1 MVTEFGYVIIPVSIL
16 LFLFSKEYLF
26 YLFVVLTPFTA
37 SSVFNVEAIK
47 FGLAPSYWVSALFI
61 LKSLI
66 ETLTAKDNP
75 EKKLL
80 NNKFT
85 FTLLIFWCICLL
97 SLLLSLLAYLLF
109 NIDYASYSPEAPDDI
124 LIRKFRITNFLYLTL
139 YVLMTYFSI
148 QEMRSTKKLVN
159 SIVCF
164 FYSGLFTVLWG
175 VIIQFAGL
183 LMGFEYPDWL
193 FNTNIGLGQSNG
205 AMINGIPRMSSVAP
219 EASMY
224 AYFLIMFIPIYVALE
239 VGKVYILDK
248 FVLTVSNSIAL
259 LASFVTTSTTAYATF
274 GMAILVFLT
283 NAQRI
288 PSSLNNILFA
298 RKFLNK
304 MLITMSFSV
313 LLFSALIIYAS
324 NNFGIKIEDF
334 TSLLID
340 STVAKGSADS
350 TSAYS
355 GRERS
360 GAVFIALDIFM
371 QNPIIGTGYG
381 KNRSFD
387 LITTMLSNTGILGL
401 LSFSMMI
408 LTAITLTISV
418 ERFTSNRM
426 FKVLAYG
433 LRYSLILGIFAMCIS
448 IPDLIFQFF
457 WLILSFISSLYN
469 IAKNEQLSLIK
480 EVNPAIT

>member
-1 MVTEFGYVIIPVSIL
+1 MVTELGYVIIPISVL

-26 YLFVVLTPFTA
+26 YLFVALTPFTA

-66 ETLTAKDNP
+66 EILTTKDDFK
-75 EKKLL
+75 KKLL

-85 FTLLIFWCICLL
+85 FTLLIFWSICLV
-97 SLLLSLLAYLLF
+97 SLLLSLVAYLLF
-109 NIDYASYSPEAPDDI
+109 NIDYAVYSPEAPDDI

-159 SIVCF
+159 SITCF
-164 FYSGLFTVLWG
+164 FYSGLFTMFWG
-175 VIIQFAGL
+175 IVIQFVGL
-183 LMGFEYPDWL
+183 LMGFEYPDWV
-193 FNTNIGLGQSNG
+193 FNTNLALGQSNG
-205 AMINGIPRMSSVAP
+205 AMIYGIPRMSSVAP
-219 EASMY
+219 EASIY
-224 AYFLIMFIPIYVALE
+224 AYFLVMFIPIYVALE
-239 VGKVYILDK
+239 VGRVYILDR

-259 LASFVTTSTTAYATF
+259 LASFVTTSTTAYATL
-274 GMAILVFLT
+274 GMAILIFLINT
-283 NAQRI
+283 QRI

-298 RKFLNK
+298 RKFFSKILII
-304 MLITMSFSV
+304 MLVSM

-324 NNFGIKIEDF
+324 NNFGIKIEDL

-340 STVAKGSADS
+340 STIAKGSADS

-355 GRERS
+355 GQERS
-360 GAVFIALDIFM
+360 GAVFIALDIFK
-371 QNPIIGTGYG
+371 QNPITGTGYG

-387 LITTMLSNTGILGL
+387 LITTMLANTGILGL
-401 LSFSMMI
+401 LSFSAMI
-408 LTAITLTISV
+408 LTAINLTISV
-418 ERFTSNRM
+418 EQFTTNKM

-469 IAKNEQLSLIK
+469 IAKNEQSSLIK
-480 EVNPAIT
+480 EVNTAIT